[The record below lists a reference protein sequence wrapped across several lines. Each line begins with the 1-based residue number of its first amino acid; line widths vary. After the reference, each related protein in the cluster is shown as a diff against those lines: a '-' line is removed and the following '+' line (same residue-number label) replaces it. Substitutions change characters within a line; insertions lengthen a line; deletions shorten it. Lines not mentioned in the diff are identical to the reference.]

1 MTGLSASASSASD
14 SSPGSLRGGL
24 SSLGLQD
31 IHLWLCC
38 RQRIASSD
46 DFKRQVLSRYAA
58 VAPCDWQ
65 FVLNAHGKPALAGAT
80 HALDFNLSHSGDW
93 LACAVT
99 AGSPVGV
106 DLEYRHS
113 RRATM
118 KVARRFFREEEVA
131 ALQVCS
137 GARQRDRFYD
147 FWTLKEAAVKA
158 RGEALVPGLRSR
170 GFELNFR
177 AGLERES
184 ARIAVTTADVADM
197 AHYCLLDPLA
207 GYRVAI
213 CWLSATRLPPRLQ
226 VFELREGDER
236 IEMTV
241 PLRAST

>member
-1 MTGLSASASSASD
+1 V
-14 SSPGSLRGGL
+14 
-24 SSLGLQD
+24 
-31 IHLWLCC
+31 HLWLCC
-38 RQRIASSD
+38 RTQIANSD
-46 DFKRQVLSRYAA
+46 DFKRRVLSRYAA
-58 VAPCDWQ
+58 VAPSDLQ
-65 FVLNAHGKPALAGAT
+65 FVLNEHGKPALAEAT
-80 HALDFNLSHSGDW
+80 HALEFNLSHSGEW

-131 ALQVCS
+131 ALQVCR

-158 RGEALVPGLRSR
+158 RGETLVPGLRSR
-170 GFELNFR
+170 GFELSFR
-177 AGLERES
+177 PGLERET

-213 CWLSATRLPPRLQ
+213 CWLSTARLPPLLQ

-236 IEMTV
+236 IQMTV

>member
-46 DFKRQVLSRYAA
+46 DFKRRVLSRYAA
-58 VAPCDWQ
+58 VAPRDWQ
-65 FVLNAHGKPALAGAT
+65 FVLNEHGKPALATAT

-131 ALQVCS
+131 ALQACS

-170 GFELNFR
+170 GFELNFPT
-177 AGLERES
+177 ALQRES

-226 VFELREGDER
+226 VFELRDGDER